1 MAKLFTGLV
10 VAIIFITSA
19 CQQSKTNDQSEAQG
33 QEKMSAELKYG
44 GYVSAEKWGEHLV
57 TISGCNDCHTPK
69 LMTARGPVLDSSLLL
84 SGHPA
89 QMSPPDVDRKEME
102 RKGLSVTNTLTSW
115 VGPWGISF
123 AANLTPDET
132 GIGNWT
138 ESNFIR
144 ALREGKF
151 KGLENGR
158 PLLPPMPWAMYQ
170 KMSDDEIKAVFA
182 YLKSIKPVKNAVPQ
196 FQPPVLSA
204 K

>member
-1 MAKLFTGLV
+1 MAKLFAGLV
-10 VAIIFITSA
+10 VAIIFIASA

-89 QMSPPDVDRKEME
+89 QMPPPDVNRKEIE
-102 RKGLSVTNTLTSW
+102 SKGLSVTNTLTSW

>member
-1 MAKLFTGLV
+1 MAKLFAGLV

-44 GYVSAEKWGEHLV
+44 GYVSAEKGGEHLV

-89 QMSPPDVDRKEME
+89 QMPPPDVNRKEIE
-102 RKGLSVTNTLTSW
+102 SKGLSVTNTLTSW